1 VIRVIARLAILGFG
15 VGWGIDRLLRTLAG
29 GAPPPPVESL
39 IVIEAPIERVW
50 SVVSD
55 IEGQP
60 RWMHDMKS
68 VRMLTPGPVG
78 VGTRGESQIRMLG
91 ISVTDP
97 VTVTEFQPPTRFA
110 IRHEG
115 RVSGSGV
122 ISLERGA
129 DGTTTIVRWD
139 EHLVLPTLP
148 YLGAAL
154 AAPVFGRIFQAD
166 LEHLR
171 DLIEA

>member
-1 VIRVIARLAILGFG
+1 MIRVLARLAILGFG
-15 VGWGIDRLLRTLAG
+15 VGWVIDRVLRTLAG
-29 GAPPPPVESL
+29 GAPPPPVDSL

-50 SVVSD
+50 SVVAD

-78 VGTRGESQIRMLG
+78 VGTRGESTIRMLG

-110 IRHEG
+110 IRHDG
-115 RVSGSGV
+115 RVSGRGV
-122 ISLERGA
+122 ITLERGA
-129 DGTTTIVRWD
+129 DGTTTVVRWS
-139 EHLVLPTLP
+139 EHLVMPTLP

-154 AAPVFGRIFQAD
+154 SGPVFGQIFQAD